1 MLQSHQKRRLDQQ
14 LQIARKIVQ
23 GIHEVDFAKRE
34 YARKLD
40 AIENERKDILDK
52 KLKPKGRLLSK
63 KD

>member
-23 GIHEVDFAKRE
+23 GIYEVDFAKRE

-40 AIENERKDILDK
+40 AVENERKDILEK

>member
-1 MLQSHQKRRLDQQ
+1 MFQSHQKRRLDQQ

-23 GIHEVDFAKRE
+23 GIHEVDFAKLE

-40 AIENERKDILDK
+40 AIENERKDILDN